1 MAKGTV
7 FFNAVHRTRK
17 CLFLLIKWPFFTR
30 IFISSCNLCFLLLVL
45 QQMNSKKTV
54 IIGTLATAVIFAAGF
69 TNADSSVKTKADLGK
84 MLFSEKMLSRDSSLS
99 CASCH
104 KPAYGFADTV
114 AFSTGIGGKL
124 TKRNTPSVLNM
135 ALRPYFFWDG
145 RAASLEQQA
154 LMPIQNPDEMD
165 LPVDEALRRLNEDSA
180 YSKLFYKIFK
190 QRPNAKNLAAAFAA
204 YERTLETSSSK
215 FDDWTDGKVKLTA
228 SEERGRQLFT
238 GSKAKCF
245 DCHFTVDFTADE
257 YRNIGLYNG
266 KELSDK
272 GRYGITGKKADLGKF
287 KTPGLR
293 NIAAT
298 APYMHNGMF
307 TTLEEVVDYYNNP
320 QQFVKGSINTDPL
333 VKKPLGLTEREKK
346 DIVAF
351 LKTLTD
357 RQFLGRKDHR

>member
-1 MAKGTV
+1 M
-7 FFNAVHRTRK
+7 
-17 CLFLLIKWPFFTR
+17 
-30 IFISSCNLCFLLLVL
+30 
-45 QQMNSKKTV
+45 MSKKIIITGVLVTV
-54 IIGTLATAVIFAAGF
+54 ILFAASF
-69 TNADSSVKTKADLGK
+69 TNSGGEVKTKADLGK
-84 MLFSEKMLSRDSSLS
+84 MLFSEKLLSRDSSLS

-104 KPAYGFADTV
+104 KPEYGFADTT

-135 ALRPYFFWDG
+135 TLRPYFFWDG
-145 RAASLEQQA
+145 RASSLEQQS

-165 LPVDEALRRLNEDSA
+165 LPVEDAVRRLNSNST
-180 YSKLFYKIFK
+180 YTKLFYKIFK
-190 QRPNAKNLAAAFAA
+190 QKPTAKNLAAAFAA
-204 YERTLETSSSK
+204 FERTLETTASK
-215 FDDWTDGKVKLTA
+215 FDDWTDGKAKLTA

-245 DCHFTVDFTADE
+245 DCHFTVDFTGDE

-266 KELSDK
+266 SDLADK
-272 GRYGITGKKADLGKF
+272 GRYGITAKKTDMGKF

-293 NIAAT
+293 NIGAT

-307 TTLEEVVDYYNNP
+307 KTLEEVMDYYNNP

-333 VKKPLGLTEREKK
+333 VKKPLGLSEREKK

-351 LKTLTD
+351 LKILTD
-357 RQFLGRKDHR
+357 RRFLSAIK